1 MRASPLPRPVRRPA
15 AAVALLVLA
24 ACGGDGARDATK
36 GSARG
41 DVGGTVVIATPAD
54 ADILLPPLVAGIQ
67 GKQVTDFLF
76 DRLAEIGSDLNTVG
90 DRGFEPRLARRW
102 EWSPDSLSIAFHLD
116 PRARWHDGNPVRAA
130 DVRFT
135 HAVFT
140 DPAVGAP
147 SAPVLAN
154 IDSVTVRDSLTAVFW
169 FKRRSA
175 EQFFDATYQMQILP
189 AHLLRDVK
197 PADLKTA
204 DFGRAPIGSGP
215 FRFVR
220 WTPGATLEVVAD
232 TSYYRGRPK
241 LDRVIWSVN
250 PDFTTASTKLFAGEA
265 DIFEVLRPEQLAE
278 LAKHPELK
286 AVDYPSLDY
295 GFMTFN
301 LRDGKSAR
309 PHPVL
314 GEREV
319 RRALTRA
326 LDRQAMVRNVFDT
339 LGAVA
344 IGPLTRAQA
353 TADTTIAQ
361 LTYDLEGAKRTLD
374 SLGWRD
380 ANGDGVREKNGRP
393 LAFTLLTPVSSRNRV
408 RLSVLIQE
416 QLRAAGVKVNVEQM
430 DFAAFMERMTGR
442 RFDAVMGAW
451 HLDPSPAGVRQ
462 SWGTAGARGKDGS
475 NYGSYESAAFDA
487 HVDSA
492 MTELDP
498 ARSKAHFRRAYETIV
513 ADAPAVWLYEPRLMA
528 GVHTRL
534 SLPGRRADA
543 WWGGLAEWSV
553 PASQRIPRDRLG
565 LDARPL
571 TSAR

>member
-1 MRASPLPRPVRRPA
+1 
-15 AAVALLVLA
+15 
-24 ACGGDGARDATK
+24 
-36 GSARG
+36 
-41 DVGGTVVIATPAD
+41 
-54 ADILLPPLVAGIQ
+54 
-67 GKQVTDFLF
+67 
-76 DRLAEIGSDLNTVG
+76 
-90 DRGFEPRLARRW
+90 
-102 EWSPDSLSIAFHLD
+102 
-116 PRARWHDGNPVRAA
+116 
-130 DVRFT
+130 
-135 HAVFT
+135 
-140 DPAVGAP
+140 
-147 SAPVLAN
+147 
-154 IDSVTVRDSLTAVFW
+154 
-169 FKRRSA
+169 
-175 EQFFDATYQMQILP
+175 
-189 AHLLRDVK
+189 
-197 PADLKTA
+197 
-204 DFGRAPIGSGP
+204 
-215 FRFVR
+215 
-220 WTPGATLEVVAD
+220 
-232 TSYYRGRPK
+232 
-241 LDRVIWSVN
+241 
-250 PDFTTASTKLFAGEA
+250 
-265 DIFEVLRPEQLAE
+265 
-278 LAKHPELK
+278 
-286 AVDYPSLDY
+286 
-295 GFMTFN
+295 
-301 LRDGKSAR
+301 
-309 PHPVL
+309 
-314 GEREV
+314 
-319 RRALTRA
+319 
-326 LDRQAMVRNVFDT
+326 MVRNVFDT

-430 DFAAFMERMTGR
+430 DFAAFMERMTAR